1 MKKTIFFTVLAMLL
15 TYPIFSQN
23 TSGLIDFENGTYIGT
38 SNYPGIHTP
47 VDNNPGGVDNAYFS
61 AVYGVKFTCVDDLGN
76 FVGLPRYAQVGGP
89 MTAFGSVTGATTP
102 YTTAKGGSSCV
113 GYTGNSDHPHNT
125 QLDEGCYFLTDEDGV
140 VKPEPNTLRVDYNLE
155 IESCTYA
162 SGYLLDVDG
171 QEAFHIRAYTNG
183 NFTIPEEEILLVS
196 PDYNAGISGPLPN
209 VPIFSDANNPTGNA
223 LPAYWEVN
231 TNNYIERIEIDYVG
245 NSSSNV
251 GIAFD
256 EFSYCSSSNCSVD
269 AKFHLINE
277 NDGSGRI
284 RTFDQ
289 SSTNSIST
297 IVSRTWTVETIE
309 TDRIYYPG
317 GTTFDYR
324 VPIADHYLIC
334 LETIAINEA
343 TGECCKDRHC
353 EWLFIEVS
361 EETCFMDP
369 SFTYNCFSD
378 DCIFQF
384 NGSQGNSNRNVR
396 SWYWSFGDGSSSFD
410 QRPIHTYSS
419 PGQYE
424 ICLTITGET
433 GTDGECCTETACRTI
448 NFNCQG
454 IDFIEICDHQPD
466 NPGPNTPGGMIEQPD
481 NTIESQRPALEQAPD
496 KMILAP
502 NPVTNTSVLSFSF
515 DEAQKNVR
523 LLLIEA
529 ASGKQQ
535 LLMNNAQ
542 MSKGQ
547 HSVFIDGNTL
557 NAGTYILQLQTDKEN
572 QSLRMVNLANQ

>member
-1 MKKTIFFTVLAMLL
+1 MKKTIFFTALVVLLADV
-15 TYPIFSQN
+15 TYSQILPN
-23 TSGLIDFENGTYIGT
+23 IIDFEEGTYMGT
-38 SNYPGIHTP
+38 HTP
-47 VDNNPGGVDNAYFS
+47 SDNTSIDNAYFS
-61 AVYGVKFTCVDDLGN
+61 SVYGISFSCIDNAGN
-76 FVGLPRYAQVGGP
+76 FVALPRYARVGGAQ
-89 MTAFGSVTGATTP
+89 TAFYAGIGNTTP
-102 YTTAKGGSSCV
+102 YITNKGGAECN
-113 GYTGNSDHPHNT
+113 GYLGNSDHPVNT
-125 QLDEGCYFLTDEDGV
+125 PLDEGCWFLTDDDGAV
-140 VKPEPNTLRVDYNLE
+140 LQNPNTLRIDYNLD
-155 IESCTYA
+155 IQSCVVA
-162 SGYLLDVDG
+162 SGYLIDVDG
-171 QEAFHIRAYTNG
+171 QEAFHIKAFTNG
-183 NFTIPEEEILLVS
+183 NFSTPEEEILLVS
-196 PDYNAGISGPLPN
+196 PTYSGGSLPN
-209 VPIFSDANNPTGNA
+209 VPVYSDLNNPTGESSS
-223 LPAYWEVN
+223 AYWEIN
-231 TNNYIERIEIDYVG
+231 TNNFIERIEIDYIG
-245 NSSSNV
+245 STSSFV

-334 LETIAINEA
+334 LEIIAINEE

-361 EETCFMDP
+361 EEACFMDP

-523 LLLIEA
+523 LFLIEA
-529 ASGKQQ
+529 ASGKQH

-547 HSVFIDGNTL
+547 HNVSIDGNRL

-572 QSLRMVNLANQ
+572 RSLRMINFANQ